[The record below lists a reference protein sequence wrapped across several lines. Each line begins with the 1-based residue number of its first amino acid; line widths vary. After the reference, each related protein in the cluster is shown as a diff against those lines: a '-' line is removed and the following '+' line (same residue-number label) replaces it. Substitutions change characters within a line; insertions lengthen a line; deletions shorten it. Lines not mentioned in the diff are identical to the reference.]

1 MRPMRLLACL
11 LNNTERLQQLTQH
24 GVLLANA
31 VPALCCILGHVH
43 HGNEGPPGEPGVEGP
58 ELVSASG
65 DAPALQLE
73 ALHVLSLIL
82 PLPLASVW
90 TLAHAKCPCYLSRQ
104 GIPCTSEALAPCKAS
119 GHNLRSW
126 RHGTET

>member
-1 MRPMRLLACL
+1 MSNAADRDPRMLPMRLLACL
-11 LNNTERLQQLTQH
+11 LNNAERLQQLTQH

-31 VPALCCILGHVH
+31 VPALCGILGHVH

-58 ELVSASG
+58 ELVSARG

-82 PLPLASVW
+82 PLPLASV
-90 TLAHAKCPCYLSRQ
+90 
-104 GIPCTSEALAPCKAS
+104 
-119 GHNLRSW
+119 
-126 RHGTET
+126 